1 MWRGGFYFC
10 SKKRMERSVRDQI
23 PPSFYSP
30 SSFSSISEYL
40 PPIRPSLHTAL
51 QHFFSSSLPHG
62 LFLALAR
69 SNNILLC
76 AILVRGVWQESVLG
90 HVAIEDVTG
99 WETTSCIEFRHRWL
113 SCKIMFSFSSIL
125 PGVAG
130 STWNK
135 GKIHLCKKSS
145 WTCLLYLS
153 HFLLCLSFIYIGHQQ
168 FTISQEPC

>member
-1 MWRGGFYFC
+1 MWRGGILLLQQKKDGTKCQGSNSPFFLFSFFLFEYFW
-10 SKKRMERSVRDQI
+10 I
-23 PPSFYSP
+23 FAPNTTIFAYSFAT
-30 SSFSSISEYL
+30 L
-40 PPIRPSLHTAL
+40 
-51 QHFFSSSLPHG
+51 FFFLASTWP
-62 LFLALAR
+62 FLALAR